1 MPAIRPARLGMPI
14 ASSKHRLL
22 DYQPFGEFEVMA
34 GAPRGPDS
42 LTPFK
47 CLAAEGLQAR
57 ILRDGIQPT
66 TKWLNS
72 TGRNATKL
80 LKSLIDML
88 PGPELG
94 PSSSELYE
102 KYRQSLLKQ
111 MAA

>member
-22 DYQPFGEFEVMA
+22 DYQPFGEFEVTA